1 MNAVQLFQDAIRQVI
16 VACTKGNELF
26 AAETDKPPAVNGWIQ
41 LDPAAA
47 TKAHIEMEAAL
58 QAVRSIAPQL
68 PSDALV
74 DLHQY
79 LDRAENGLEYS
90 LATIN
95 AESDDQVKAHAS
107 RAQSARNQLAG
118 LITLSE
124 SIAQRLGTI

>member
-1 MNAVQLFQDAIRQVI
+1 MNAVQLIQDAIRQVI

-26 AAETDKPPAVNGWIQ
+26 AAESDKPAVNGWIQ

-95 AESDDQVKAHAS
+95 IDSGDYVKAHAS
-107 RAQSARNQLAG
+107 RAQSAQHQLAG

-124 SIAQRLGTI
+124 SIVKRLDAV

>member
-1 MNAVQLFQDAIRQVI
+1 MNAVQLIQDAIRQVI

-26 AAETDKPPAVNGWIQ
+26 AAESDKPAVNGWIQ

-58 QAVRSIAPQL
+58 QAVRSITPQL

-124 SIAQRLGTI
+124 SIAQSLRTV